1 MFAFSFGPYIWPK
14 LLSTDLFVIDYT
26 PGWFSSLQH
35 YNWSHGY
42 LWFVNLALS
51 GSWVRLTRED
61 GTLTFGTPE
70 CMVCLMYHLV
80 TWCLGNTFKICARS
94 SFFFSWLSLLSW
106 SCLYVWDSVSVSLS
120 GILIQWCI
128 WIPTLCVSPFHH
140 GPYILLAIGRGL
152 GPVPPSSWTCYFKSM
167 DPSTKRLCCFFL

>member
-26 PGWFSSLQH
+26 PGWFSSLEH

-51 GSWVRLTRED
+51 GSWARLTREN

-80 TWCLGNTFKICARS
+80 TWCLGNTFKICAQS
-94 SFFFSWLSLLSW
+94 SFFFLTFTAVLVLFICLGFCLSFPVWHSNSMMHLNSYSLCQPISSW
-106 SCLYVWDSVSVSLS
+106 SLHFISHW
-120 GILIQWCI
+120 
-128 WIPTLCVSPFHH
+128 
-140 GPYILLAIGRGL
+140 
-152 GPVPPSSWTCYFKSM
+152 
-167 DPSTKRLCCFFL
+167 